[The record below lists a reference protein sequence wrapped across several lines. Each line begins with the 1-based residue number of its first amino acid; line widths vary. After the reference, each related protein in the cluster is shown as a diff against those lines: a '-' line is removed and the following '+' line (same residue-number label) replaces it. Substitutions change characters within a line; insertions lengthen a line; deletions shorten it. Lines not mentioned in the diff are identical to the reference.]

1 MERYSSLLTF
11 NISGGEKTLND
22 VRHVA
27 LAAMIAV
34 VVGTSRESRGGR
46 ESKVQKLRR

>member
-1 MERYSSLLTF
+1 M
-11 NISGGEKTLND
+11 KD

-46 ESKVQKLRR
+46 GSEVQKVIVKRLEVKKV